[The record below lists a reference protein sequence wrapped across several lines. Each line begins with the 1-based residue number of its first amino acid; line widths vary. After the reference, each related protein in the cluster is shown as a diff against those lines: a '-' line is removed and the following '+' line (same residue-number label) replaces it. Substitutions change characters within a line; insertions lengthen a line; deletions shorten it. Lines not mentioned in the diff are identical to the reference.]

1 MQTGALP
8 LLEMHGIVKSF
19 PGVRAVKGVSLKV
32 AAGEVVALI
41 GENGAGKST
50 LMNILGGIHQP
61 DAGEILIDGAP
72 VQMRSVRESN
82 AHGVAFIHQELALL
96 DNLDVAANIYLGR
109 EPRRGGAL
117 RLIDRGRLNADTA
130 VWLKR
135 LHMPFGPETP
145 VRELSIAHQQ
155 MVEVAK
161 ALSLQARL
169 IIMDEPTSSLT
180 LEEAQQLFAAID
192 QLRAQGVSVIYI
204 SHRLA
209 EVKTCA
215 DRVVALR
222 DGANAGELTREEISH
237 ERMIALMVGRELKSF
252 YTPPARE
259 AQRGFL
265 RVEGLRTRAYPSE
278 SVSFEAAAGEILGFA
293 GLIGAGRTDVACAL
307 FGVEPALAGSVTLDG
322 ETLKIGDAHT
332 AMARGIYLIPE
343 DRRHAGLVQ
352 TMTIRE
358 NFTLPDLPSY
368 TRRGL
373 IDTRRESAR
382 AWEGCQALHVK
393 AESAEF
399 ICEKLSGGNQ
409 QKVVLGKW
417 LAMRPRV
424 LIFDEPTRGIDVNA
438 RSEFYGIMRRLADAG
453 TLVLM
458 ISSDMEE
465 ILGVS
470 DRIIVMHEGRI
481 TATLERGA
489 FDEET
494 IMRHATGI
502 DMQQTTTAA

>member
-1 MQTGALP
+1 MEH
-8 LLEMHGIVKSF
+8 LLLT
-19 PGVRAVKGVSLKV
+19 A
-32 AAGEVVALI
+32 
-41 GENGAGKST
+41 
-50 LMNILGGIHQP
+50 
-61 DAGEILIDGAP
+61 
-72 VQMRSVRESN
+72 
-82 AHGVAFIHQELALL
+82 GVAEGCVPAIRTLA
-96 DNLDVAANIYLGR
+96 DADWRDSYKAHFRAWSF
-109 EPRRGGAL
+109 
-117 RLIDRGRLNADTA
+117 GRLHWVP
-130 VWLKR
+130 VW
-135 LHMPFGPETP
+135 E
-145 VRELSIAHQQ
+145 
-155 MVEVAK
+155 
-161 ALSLQARL
+161 
-169 IIMDEPTSSLT
+169 
-180 LEEAQQLFAAID
+180 
-192 QLRAQGVSVIYI
+192 
-204 SHRLA
+204 
-209 EVKTCA
+209 
-215 DRVVALR
+215 
-222 DGANAGELTREEISH
+222 
-237 ERMIALMVGRELKSF
+237 
-252 YTPPARE
+252 
-259 AQRGFL
+259 
-265 RVEGLRTRAYPSE
+265 
-278 SVSFEAAAGEILGFA
+278 
-293 GLIGAGRTDVACAL
+293 
-307 FGVEPALAGSVTLDG
+307 
-322 ETLKIGDAHT
+322 
-332 AMARGIYLIPE
+332 
-343 DRRHAGLVQ
+343 
-352 TMTIRE
+352 RE